1 MKPTINGIFLNP
13 LFIKPLKDEKFFSKV
28 THEKEKE
35 GEGSV
40 RAWDWS
46 YTNTQKEKKKYISE
60 TEQKNGKTQKEPS
73 KNQKEARERRGQS
86 FFFLSWKSPKLK
98 PT

>member
-46 YTNTQKEKKKYISE
+46 YTNTQKEKKISE